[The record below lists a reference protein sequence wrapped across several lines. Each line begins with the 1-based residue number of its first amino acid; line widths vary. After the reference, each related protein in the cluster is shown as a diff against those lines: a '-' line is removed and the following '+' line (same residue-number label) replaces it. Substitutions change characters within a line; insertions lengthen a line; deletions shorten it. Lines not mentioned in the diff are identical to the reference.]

1 MAVRPGLLFLR
12 LGASI
17 ALLLAL
23 SALVP
28 SSGNGS

>member
-1 MAVRPGLLFLR
+1 MESELFMR

-28 SSGNGS
+28 SSGKGS

>member
-1 MAVRPGLLFLR
+1 MALLFLR

-17 ALLLAL
+17 ALVLAL

-28 SSGNGS
+28 SSGKSS

>member
-1 MAVRPGLLFLR
+1 MALLFLR

-28 SSGNGS
+28 SSGKGS